1 MMMPLLLYLS
11 TSAAFSA
18 FRLFGF
24 WSDLRA
30 ATELH
35 PQAFRPDILYA
46 IMHARGYAAPVRT
59 PLQWLVDETTDWG
72 SKPFEQSARA
82 LYVLRMLG
90 SSG

>member
-1 MMMPLLLYLS
+1 
-11 TSAAFSA
+11 
-18 FRLFGF
+18 
-24 WSDLRA
+24 
-30 ATELH
+30 
-35 PQAFRPDILYA
+35 
-46 IMHARGYAAPVRT
+46 MHARGYAAPVRT